1 MYLNNYFSKH
11 TTNNLKAV
19 AIILV
24 ILGHLGFINKS
35 GAWGVGIFLLL
46 SGYGLT
52 QSYIKSGII
61 GFFKKR
67 LLAVILPYSI
77 VMIIWIFVDYI
88 LGNKYRILT
97 IGTSI
102 LVLIFKSVI
111 DVTMLYISFLILWYI
126 AFFCIFKLIKNNYF
140 KIITMFIF
148 SYIVYYNLYELFDQN
163 VGVRLYT
170 LLFPIGVFLS
180 FLFSKELN
188 ISESMLKSILG
199 HLILFSFI
207 LFEISLNRSYDY
219 RYYTIS
225 IIMFSIMIISI
236 FMLMNDFESKIL
248 SFIGNISF
256 ELYLFEGVFINKYN
270 FIFKFINNKFWA
282 TLIYFI
288 LIIILSYIYHR
299 IVKKINKYLK

>member
-102 LVLIFKSVI
+102 LGLNFKSVI
-111 DVTMLYISFLILWYI
+111 DVTMWYISFLILWYI

-140 KIITMFIF
+140 LIQ
-148 SYIVYYNLYELFDQN
+148 IVLSMRM
-163 VGVRLYT
+163 RLYT
-170 LLFPIGVFLS
+170 LLFPIGVFLG
-180 FLFSKELN
+180 FLCSKELN

-199 HLILFSFI
+199 HLIIFSFI

-256 ELYLFEGVFINKYN
+256 ELYL
-270 FIFKFINNKFWA
+270 
-282 TLIYFI
+282 
-288 LIIILSYIYHR
+288 
-299 IVKKINKYLK
+299 